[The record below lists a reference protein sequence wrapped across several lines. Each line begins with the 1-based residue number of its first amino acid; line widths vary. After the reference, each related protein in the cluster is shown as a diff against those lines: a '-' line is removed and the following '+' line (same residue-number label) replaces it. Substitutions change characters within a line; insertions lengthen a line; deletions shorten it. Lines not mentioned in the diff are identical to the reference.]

1 MRSFV
6 RACFWSLLPAWSAT
20 AIAAEPAAAVG
31 EGAPTRFGVVVH
43 LVAIDRPEE
52 LDAKI
57 AGWFL
62 AQAGAYTSVQQE
74 RFQASELFGAQGPG
88 VHVFVTRPN
97 ADELR
102 IFFVCR
108 DGSKQRY
115 LVRDLA
121 LVRGLD
127 EMALE
132 NTAQVVFS
140 GSLAVWEG
148 LEEVTP
154 DRVSAALAPFP
165 GSAQTSPEAAAPR
178 PATTVTEDKGVV
190 AHAEQDS
197 SRRQSDTSALPY
209 LVASAGYSLR
219 YRGPAG
225 VGHGPLLG
233 LGLAQRKRRE
243 IGVRATGALLLP
255 ITIEREDLSLSLRGY
270 SIALEP
276 WVELGRERSVRF
288 LGSLALGIDIVSASA
303 SANRTGIEPTPPS
316 WEINPFLAPR
326 VGVDFALEPFRVGVA
341 LDLAVQFVQ
350 RHYDVAEAGES
361 QAWITA
367 WRVQPGLLV
376 QAFWGSR

>member
-1 MRSFV
+1 MQSFV
-6 RACFWSLLPAWSAT
+6 RACSWPLLLGWTAT
-20 AIAAEPAAAVG
+20 AVAAEPSAAVG
-31 EGAPTRFGVVVH
+31 ESVPARFAVVVH
-43 LVAIDRPEE
+43 LVAMERPEE

-62 AQAGAYTSVQQE
+62 SQAGAYASVQQE
-74 RFQASELFGAQGPG
+74 RFQASELFGAQAPG
-88 VHVFVTRPN
+88 VHVFVTRLN

-115 LVRDLA
+115 LVRDLP
-121 LVRGLD
+121 LTQGLD

-148 LEEVTP
+148 REETTA
-154 DRVSAALAPFP
+154 DRVSAALAPLP
-165 GSAQTSPEAAAPR
+165 DSAPTTMATPAATVPHAPS
-178 PATTVTEDKGVV
+178 VV
-190 AHAEQDS
+190 AHDEQDS
-197 SRRQSDTSALPY
+197 SSRKDAPSPALEY

-225 VGHGPLLG
+225 AAHGPLLG
-233 LGLAQRKRRE
+233 LGIAQRKQRE
-243 IGVRATGALLLP
+243 IGVRLSGTLLLP
-255 ITIEREDLSLSLRGY
+255 ITVEQEDLRLRLKGY
-270 SIALEP
+270 SVALEP
-276 WVELGRERSVRF
+276 WLEFGRERPIRF
-288 LGSLALGIDIVSASA
+288 LGSLALGMDIVNASA
-303 SANRTGIEPTPPS
+303 SATHTGIEPTSPS

-326 VGVDFALEPFRVGVA
+326 VGVDFALEPFHVGVA

-350 RHYDVAEAGES
+350 RHYDVAAADEQ
-361 QAWITA
+361 QALITA